1 MKKIAIAVAAA
12 LTAIA
17 PAAFAQTYYQPS
29 YNNSSDSREYRASD
43 RDSYRDGRYRGQSA
57 RVIESRPLYAAGDAR
72 QECWNPR
79 AGHYEELRNSGSS
92 QGSALNKGTALGALV
107 GGVAGHQVGSGRG
120 NDAATVGGAI
130 LGGILGNRMNQRGNE
145 DEQNDLDK
153 SKCRLIAGNDVPV
166 QGYEVR
172 YEYRGQEYV
181 TRTRENPGTELR
193 LGREIGEDGRP
204 FG

>member
-1 MKKIAIAVAAA
+1 MKKIAIAVATA

-17 PAAFAQTYYQPS
+17 PAAFAQTYSQPS
-29 YNNSSDSREYRASD
+29 YNNSYDSRDYRESN
-43 RDSYRDGRYRGQSA
+43 RDTYRGNSA
-57 RVIESRPLYAAGDAR
+57 RVIESQPLYAAGDAR

-79 AGHYEELRNSGSS
+79 AGHYEELRGGSS
-92 QGSALNKGTALGALV
+92 DGSALNKGTALGALV

-130 LGGILGNRMNQRGNE
+130 LGGILGNRLNQRGNE

-193 LGREIGEDGRP
+193 LGREIREDGRP